1 MEEPVKKQFTMN
13 LNTIFIMLAIV
24 AMVFGAGKS
33 YGILST
39 LEVKI
44 GDLENKIETFKE
56 DYARK
61 DVLETRLESI
71 DHVLVEIKEDIRAI
85 RNDE

>member
-1 MEEPVKKQFTMN
+1 M
-13 LNTIFIMLAIV
+13 IFIMLAIV

-71 DHVLVEIKEDIRAI
+71 DHVLTEIKEDIRAI